1 MNRELF
7 LKDKEMSE
15 STRKSY
21 DTLFK
26 RIEVHENLINKNIE
40 EWDKEDCLEMLA
52 NTGSKKYNT
61 IAVKWSLLKKY
72 LIYIGNT
79 VYRDINKYDLEEIE
93 SSALRYIPY
102 EEVVMAVDIF
112 DNYIDRAIVLLL
124 RNGIKGEEIR
134 LLKTKDINVEQRL
147 IKLENRVIEL
157 DEYTMNIVD
166 RAIKERGYKMYVRN
180 KSNYDY
186 YFYNMDSEFFVKNRK
201 NKYNN
206 NGLDGMKENATKDRI
221 NKTLRRMDV
230 EGIST
235 TSLIISY
242 AVDRVIQFE
251 DETGMILT
259 EKQVKA
265 FIDRQLN
272 IQCNFYTTFI
282 LKNERRES
290 LGG

>member
-40 EWDKEDCLEMLA
+40 EWSKEDCLEMLA

-93 SSALRYIPY
+93 SSTLRYIPY

-134 LLKTKDINVEQRL
+134 LLKTKDIDVEQKL
-147 IKLENRVIEL
+147 IKLENRVIKL
-157 DEYTMNIVD
+157 DEYTMNTVD

-206 NGLDGMKENATKDRI
+206 NGLDGMKENAIKDKA
-221 NKTLRRMDV
+221 NKLLRRTKVD
-230 EGIST
+230 GIST
-235 TSLIISY
+235 TSLITSY
-242 AVDRVIQFE
+242 IVDCVMKFE
-251 DETGMILT
+251 KEMNMILT
-259 EKQVKA
+259 EKQIKS
-265 FIDRQLN
+265 FMEKIGIDGN
-272 IQCNFYTTFI
+272 MYTVFI
-282 LKNERRES
+282 LKNELRKNS
-290 LGG
+290 K